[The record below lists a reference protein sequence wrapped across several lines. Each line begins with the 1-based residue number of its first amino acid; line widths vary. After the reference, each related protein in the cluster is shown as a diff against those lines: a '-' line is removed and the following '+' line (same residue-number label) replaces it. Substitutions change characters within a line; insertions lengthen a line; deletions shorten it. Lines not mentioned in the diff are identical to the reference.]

1 MKKTI
6 LILLSLIL
14 AFGVV
19 DAENKQLQKARE
31 KAYKEKMKQY
41 KKDKWTLFGSSKT
54 LELAL
59 LEHYDKLNTGG
70 DNTNEILGIAS
81 RFKSKNV
88 GHQMAINSACN
99 TYAQSAGGNVRG
111 RIASDMAG
119 DGVDADAEFDNFY
132 AAYERSVEKEI
143 KGELKESFSVIRCLN
158 PEAPVKD
165 REYEMESYFIVNES
179 AASKARIRAM
189 ENALKESEAAQ
200 KYAKQISEFVNEA
213 FEVEQ

>member
-14 AFGVV
+14 TFGIAN
-19 DAENKQLQKARE
+19 AENKQLQKARE
-31 KAYKEKMKQY
+31 KAHKEKLKQY
-41 KKDKWTLFGSSKT
+41 KKDKWTIFGSTKT

-70 DNTNEILGIAS
+70 DNANEILGVAS

-99 TYAQSAGGNVRG
+99 TYAQAAGGNVRG
-111 RIASDMAG
+111 RVATDMKG
-119 DGVDADAEFDNFY
+119 DGVDADNEFDRFY
-132 AAYERSVEKEI
+132 GAYERLVEKEI
-143 KGELKESFSVIRCLN
+143 RGELKESFSVIRCLN

-165 REYEMESYFIVNES
+165 REYEMESYFIVNEN
-179 AASKARIRAM
+179 AASKARMRAM
-189 ENALKESEAAQ
+189 ENALKESELAQ
-200 KYAKQISEFVNEA
+200 KHAKQISDFVNEA
-213 FEVEQ
+213 FDVAQ

>member
-70 DNTNEILGIAS
+70 DNTNEVLGIAS

-111 RIASDMAG
+111 RIVSDMAG

-132 AAYERSVEKEI
+132 AAYERLVEKEI
-143 KGELKESFSVIRCLN
+143 KGELKESFSVIHCLN

-165 REYEMESYFIVNES
+165 REYEMESYFILNES

-200 KYAKQISEFVNEA
+200 KYARQISEFVNEA

>member
-14 AFGVV
+14 AFGIS

-31 KAYKEKMKQY
+31 KAHKEKMKQY
-41 KKDKWTLFGSSKT
+41 KKDKWAICGSTKT

-70 DNTNEILGIAS
+70 NNASEILGLAS

-88 GHQMAINSACN
+88 GHQMAINSASI
-99 TYAQSAGGNVRG
+99 TYAQAAGGSVRG

-119 DGVDADAEFDNFY
+119 DGVDADKEFDHFF
-132 AAYERSVEKEI
+132 AAYERLVEKEI
-143 KGELKESFSVIRCLN
+143 KGELTESFSVIRCLN

-165 REYEMESYFIVNES
+165 REYEMESYFIVNEN

-200 KYAKQISEFVNEA
+200 KHAQKISEYVNEA
-213 FEVEQ
+213 FDIQ

>member
-31 KAYKEKMKQY
+31 KAHKEKMKQY
-41 KKDKWTLFGSSKT
+41 KKDKWTIFGSTKT

-59 LEHYDKLNTGG
+59 LEHYDKLNTAG
-70 DNTNEILGIAS
+70 DNANEILGVAS

-88 GHQMAINSACN
+88 GHQMAINNACN
-99 TYAQSAGGNVRG
+99 TYAQAAGGNIRG
-111 RIASDMAG
+111 RIVSDMNG
-119 DGVDADAEFDNFY
+119 DGVDAEGEFDHFY
-132 AAYERSVEKEI
+132 AAYERLVEKEI
-143 KGELKESFSVIRCLN
+143 RGELKESFSVIRCLN
-158 PEAPVKD
+158 PEAPVKE
-165 REYEMESYFIVNES
+165 REYELESYFIVNES

-200 KYAKQISEFVNEA
+200 RHAQKISEFVNEA
-213 FEVEQ
+213 FEVAQ